1 MVGKNTMSSQD
12 SLLPSILRLPPEL
25 RLKIYR
31 LLLLSDQTA
40 RMVWREDSDSFPRP
54 NCLFPAILR
63 TCRVFYNEAANV
75 LYEENVFRAHRID
88 DTNDNA
94 ASILRAKF
102 VIDIDDHE
110 NEEVDASKLLSFL
123 ENHSKL
129 KHLVLQFEFNLLE
142 NSKLRAIISHALY
155 RCSYSF
161 RLTIRSTFQF
171 KRSSYNATQL
181 KERINYMT
189 SIRNKSSGL
198 FKIIDHD
205 GKSLILFRLRFY

>member
-1 MVGKNTMSSQD
+1 
-12 SLLPSILRLPPEL
+12 
-25 RLKIYR
+25 
-31 LLLLSDQTA
+31 
-40 RMVWREDSDSFPRP
+40 
-54 NCLFPAILR
+54 
-63 TCRVFYNEAANV
+63 
-75 LYEENVFRAHRID
+75 VFRAHRID